1 MTITQVSDQSAEV
14 TPEMILQECLELRQ
28 RKAKDYMAGNKS
40 MADYYPFGSKS
51 YLTMLNTKMQRL
63 FALEASA
70 DLGNIPNFESMSD
83 TLVDLINYASFFAA
97 YLKNQK

>member
-51 YLTMLNTKMQRL
+51 YLQMIVTKMNRL
-63 FALEASA
+63 LSLEASA
-70 DLGNIPNFESMSD
+70 DLGNIPNFESMED
-83 TLVDLINYASFFAA
+83 TVIDMINYCSFYAA
-97 YLKNQK
+97 FLKNQK